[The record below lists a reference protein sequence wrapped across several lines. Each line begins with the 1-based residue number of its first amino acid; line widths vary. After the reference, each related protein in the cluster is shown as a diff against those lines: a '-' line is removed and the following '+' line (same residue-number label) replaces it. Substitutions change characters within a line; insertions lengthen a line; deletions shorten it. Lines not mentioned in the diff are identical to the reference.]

1 MDRSEVYPPIPPS
14 RVGTLAVFFMLTL
27 VVIGPALAFRPFN
40 GTDAAV
46 ADIGELEIEFKPAGR
61 LKHGASISVLGP
73 VGILNYGFAKDWEVV
88 VQGQLET
95 PL

>member
-1 MDRSEVYPPIPPS
+1 
-14 RVGTLAVFFMLTL
+14 MLTL
-27 VVIGPALAFRPFN
+27 VVTGPALAFRPFN

-61 LKHGASISVLGP
+61 LKHGSSISVLGP